1 MGVASRAMPR
11 QASDATAVR
20 VAARVRAAAA
30 VLVAATGSFLPDV
43 HGRQAALFIV
53 LSLVWVPLASTVLFA
68 ADRPGSRFA
77 LYGGPVIDLAVL
89 FAVQVLLPD
98 SREAVLLGYLV
109 LVLFAAYTAGRSA
122 ATLLAVAVMALTV
135 ASNTIVDAPDRL
147 GVTAIVPFTA
157 ALLALVLL
165 QERLVRQEA
174 RATAKSQ
181 RLEGKSEAILAR
193 VADAV
198 IVTDPASHVMQ
209 CNPAGERIVG
219 RPNAEIV
226 GHACVDVLG
235 LRKGERALDC
245 SKGCPLLQDAA
256 LPEVA
261 GGSPLDIQGTP
272 GVEVWRMAADGRR
285 QPLLANASSVL
296 DPDGNVVEIV
306 HSIRDI
312 TSLKQA
318 EEAKTLFLATASHE
332 LKTPLTVING
342 FAHTLLHY
350 PDLDD
355 ATQQR
360 ALEAIGSRSLE
371 LTKIVDRLLLSS
383 RIEAGRVSV
392 RLDRID
398 LLPVLEERVH
408 TLAKATGREVLFRS
422 DVTALD
428 VIGDRDAMVTV
439 IDHLLDNAV
448 KYSPEGGAVAV
459 DADMTDDVVQLRVS
473 DQGIGM
479 DPEQVAH
486 CFDKFW
492 QAESTD
498 VRRFGG
504 TGIGLYIVHSLVEA
518 MGARIDV
525 LSKPAVGTTFV
536 ISLPRVV
543 ELTDGDNAEVDDA
556 AASVAGAG
564 EPTSI
569 REFMRQIGVPAARKE
584 A

>member
-1 MGVASRAMPR
+1 MGVASRATPK
-11 QASDATAVR
+11 QTADATAVR

-30 VLVAATGSFLPDV
+30 VAVAATGSFLPHV
-43 HGRQAALFIV
+43 HGRSAALFV
-53 LSLVWVPLASTVLFA
+53 LLSLVWVPLASSVLFA

-77 LYGGPVIDLAVL
+77 LYAGPIGDVAVL
-89 FAVQVLLPD
+89 FAVQTLLHD
-98 SREAVLLGYLV
+98 SGEAVLLGYLV
-109 LVLFAAYTAGRSA
+109 VALFVAYTAGRTP
-122 ATLLAVAVMALTV
+122 ATLLAVGVLVLTV
-135 ASNTIVDAPDRL
+135 TGNTVVDPSERL
-147 GVTAIVPFTA
+147 NLATLLPFTA

-174 RATAKSQ
+174 RATARSQ

-198 IVTDPASHVMQ
+198 LVTDASSRITQ
-209 CNPAGERIVG
+209 CNPAAERVVGMPEADVVEHTCSQVLELRVGERV
-219 RPNAEIV
+219 
-226 GHACVDVLG
+226 
-235 LRKGERALDC
+235 LDC
-245 SKGCPLLQDAA
+245 AAGCPLLRCEHDPDAEGA
-256 LPEVA
+256 
-261 GGSPLDIQGTP
+261 P
-272 GVEVWRMAADGRR
+272 GLEVWRFASDGRR
-285 QPLLANASSVL
+285 QPLLANASAVR
-296 DPDGNVVEIV
+296 DADGNVVEVV

-312 TSLKQA
+312 TALKQA

-350 PDLDD
+350 PDLGEDV
-355 ATQQR
+355 QQR

-392 RLDRID
+392 KLDRIE
-398 LLPVLEERVH
+398 LEPIIAERVQ
-408 TLAKATGREVLFRS
+408 TLATATTRDATFAVEGG
-422 DVTALD
+422 TLD
-428 VIGDRDAMVTV
+428 VVGDRDAFVTI

-448 KYSPEGGAVAV
+448 KYSPDGGAITVLAE
-459 DADMTDDVVQLRVS
+459 ATDTIVRVRVS

-479 DPEQVAH
+479 DAEQMAH

-504 TGIGLYIVHSLVEA
+504 TGIGLYIVRSLVEA
-518 MGARIDV
+518 MGAHIDV
-525 LSKPAVGTTFV
+525 LSKVGGGTTFV
-536 ISLPRVV
+536 LTLPRIVTLP
-543 ELTDGDNAEVDDA
+543 EPDD
-556 AASVAGAG
+556 VAQPEEAVPAGVG

>member
-1 MGVASRAMPR
+1 MGAVSRATTK
-11 QASDATAVR
+11 QAADATAVR

-30 VLVAATGSFLPDV
+30 VLVAATGSFLPHL
-43 HGRQAALFIV
+43 HGRQAALFVV
-53 LSLVWVPLASTVLFA
+53 LSLVWVPLASIVLFA
-68 ADRPGSRFA
+68 SDRPGSRFA
-77 LYGGPVIDLAVL
+77 LYGGPVVDLAVL
-89 FAVQVLLPD
+89 FAVQVLSPG

-109 LVLFAAYTAGRSA
+109 LVLFTAYTAGRSA
-122 ATLLAVAVMALTV
+122 ATLLAVGVLVLTV
-135 ASNTIVDAPDRL
+135 TGNRLAEHADRL
-147 GVTAIVPFTA
+147 DLNALVPFTA

-165 QERLVRQEA
+165 QERLVRKEA
-174 RATAKSQ
+174 RATAMSQ

-198 IVTDPASHVMQ
+198 LVTDPMSRVTQ
-209 CNPAGERIVG
+209 CNPAAERIVAMAG
-219 RPNAEIV
+219 ADIV
-226 GHACVDVLG
+226 GHTCTDI
-235 LRKGERALDC
+235 LRLRHGERVLDC
-245 SKGCPLLQDAA
+245 SNGCPLLRLAA
-256 LPEVA
+256 PAEEGEANL
-261 GGSPLDIQGTP
+261 
-272 GVEVWRMAADGRR
+272 GVEVWRFAADGRR
-285 QPLLANASSVL
+285 QPLLANASTVL
-296 DPDGNVVEIV
+296 DAEGNVVEVV

-312 TSLKQA
+312 TALKQA

-398 LLPVLEERVH
+398 VQPVLAERVH
-408 TLAKATGREVLFRS
+408 TLAKATGR
-422 DVTALD
+422 DVAFDFDGGALD
-428 VIGDRDAMVTV
+428 VVGDRDALVTV
-439 IDHLLDNAV
+439 VDHLLDNAV
-448 KYSPEGGAVAV
+448 KYSPEGGAITVHAETT
-459 DADMTDDVVQLRVS
+459 ADVVRVRVS
-473 DQGIGM
+473 DEGIGM

-518 MGARIDV
+518 MGAHIDV
-525 LSKPAVGTTFV
+525 LSKQAVGTTFV
-536 ISLPRVV
+536 VTLPRVV
-543 ELTDGDNAEVDDA
+543 PLSEPETVEDGATAV
-556 AASVAGAG
+556 SVG